1 MTTTIMHNSQEAT
14 TGCLY
19 VSTWSSTTIGHKD
32 HIHIYLN
39 PPILH
44 YFNYFSLLAKGTT
57 NQPLELISGLER
69 DLCPLHFFG
78 DGNEKDKEFAFQA
91 LKEWTWWTI
100 GGSFLYWRHVVFPMF
115 FSPVAHPPRWT
126 CQPMVP
132 DYRTHSQ
139 LEHGWTVLSIL
150 NPMFGKQS
158 LLNQPKA
165 QCF

>member
-1 MTTTIMHNSQEAT
+1 MLVLS
-14 TGCLY
+14 
-19 VSTWSSTTIGHKD
+19 K
-32 HIHIYLN
+32 
-39 PPILH
+39 
-44 YFNYFSLLAKGTT
+44 LL
-57 NQPLELISGLER
+57 
-69 DLCPLHFFG
+69 G
-78 DGNEKDKEFAFQA
+78 DGLGERLTEVFVLEACCFP
-91 LKEWTWWTI
+91 
-100 GGSFLYWRHVVFPMF
+100 HVY
-115 FSPVAHPPRWT
+115 SPIAPPPRWT